1 MNHNNLFITIYKNL
15 ESNQDCTSL
24 LNTLESVNLSKKEM
38 KSYISLKLRNIIQN
52 YNSDNNLDCIDNI
65 VSSYPLMNRDYWLC
79 ISYYNNIKK
88 YDKAHDIMLQYIKSI
103 STYDIDIMIQNNMF
117 LFIKMW
123 EGFPVQASIEAN
135 TYDYTMLK
143 KYNFDIS
150 SMISIY
156 NKKIPTNF
164 INIYSIL
171 IQDADVLIDGANIS
185 HQASSFDY
193 NELKIVVKL
202 LEMQNLKPKII
213 LHERHNIKDIFLQKY
228 IIKTPKNNYDD
239 NFLLY
244 GMFQYNKMVVSND
257 LFRDHMIGMNSMIK
271 CFINMMTIQYIDK
284 KLIIPQYSKCIQ
296 VIHNSIYIPTMDG
309 FYLMKGS

>member
-24 LNTLESVNLSKKEM
+24 LNTLESLNLSKKEM
-38 KSYISLKLRNIIQN
+38 KSFISLKLRNIIQN
-52 YNSDNNLDCIDNI
+52 NKNLDCIDNI
-65 VSSYPLMNRDYWLC
+65 ISSHPLMNRDYWLC
-79 ISYYNNIKK
+79 ISYYNNLKK

-123 EGFPVQASIEAN
+123 DGYPVQASIEAN

-156 NKKIPTNF
+156 NKKIPSNF
-164 INIYSIL
+164 INTYNIL
-171 IQDADVLIDGANIS
+171 IQNADVLIDGANIS
-185 HQASSFDY
+185 HQSNSFDY

-202 LEMQNLKPKII
+202 LEIQNLKPKII
-213 LHERHNIKDIFLQKY
+213 LHERHVIKDVFLQKY

-244 GMFQYNKMVVSND
+244 GMFQYNKMIVSND

-284 KLIIPQYSKCIQ
+284 NLIIPQYSKCIQ
-296 VIHNSIYIPTMDG
+296 VIDNSIYIPTMDG